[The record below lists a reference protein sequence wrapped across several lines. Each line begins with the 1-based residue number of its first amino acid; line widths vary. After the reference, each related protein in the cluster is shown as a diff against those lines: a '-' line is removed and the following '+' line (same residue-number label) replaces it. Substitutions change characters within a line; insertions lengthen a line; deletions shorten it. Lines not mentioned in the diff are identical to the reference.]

1 MCCGSYDLE
10 KRKPVALVITI
21 LSGIVAICGIVMLAI
36 SFDFYNQE
44 DDIFSADMGTKDE
57 YV

>member
-1 MCCGSYDLE
+1 MCGPYDLE

-21 LSGIVAICGIVMLAI
+21 LSGVVAICGFYMLGA
-36 SFDFYNQE
+36 SFKFYNSE
-44 DDIFSADMGTKDE
+44 DDVFSADMGDKDE